1 MKYPPKSPLVRAGLK
16 FSKGGARH
24 EEKKNTRQE
33 FRLLTLRS
41 KQDKA

>member
-24 EEKKNTRQE
+24 EETQNAHKE
-33 FRLLTLRS
+33 FRLLALRS